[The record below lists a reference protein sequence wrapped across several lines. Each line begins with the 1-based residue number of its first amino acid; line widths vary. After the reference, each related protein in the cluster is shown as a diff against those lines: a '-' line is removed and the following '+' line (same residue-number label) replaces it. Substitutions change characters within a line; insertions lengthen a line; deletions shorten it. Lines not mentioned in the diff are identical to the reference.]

1 MGREVNEIYKR
12 VIAMKYFVIPL
23 IVSTNM
29 EVGFSQEQAEKII
42 FGGHFIFIFLG
53 VMCIRG
59 LIRNQSTREQS

>member
-1 MGREVNEIYKR
+1 
-12 VIAMKYFVIPL
+12 MKYFVFPL

-29 EVGFSQEQAEKII
+29 EAGFSQEQAAKII
-42 FGGHFIFIFLG
+42 FGERFIFIFLG

>member
-1 MGREVNEIYKR
+1 
-12 VIAMKYFVIPL
+12 MKYFVIPL

-29 EVGFSQEQAEKII
+29 EAGFSQEQAAKII
-42 FGGHFIFIFLG
+42 FGEHFLIIFLG

>member
-1 MGREVNEIYKR
+1 
-12 VIAMKYFVIPL
+12 MKYFVIPL

-29 EVGFSQEQAEKII
+29 EVGFSQQQAAKII
-42 FGGHFIFIFLG
+42 FGEHFIFIFLG